1 MRVTRD
7 GQGTGVWGENI
18 SQKFCSPRVRVQGT
32 RQTARP
38 CIKRFLKHGLAGRW
52 FFGAYFIWNKFLNGV
67 VDNNLSPTVD
77 VTYLLSHMAKDR
89 SAYPCSSPTRIKI
102 RTIRLTRMVIRVIV
116 FFKGGKILSSISSR
130 ELLQML
136 NKDGWVTKNQEGSH
150 IQLIHN

>member
-1 MRVTRD
+1 M
-7 GQGTGVWGENI
+7 
-18 SQKFCSPRVRVQGT
+18 
-32 RQTARP
+32 
-38 CIKRFLKHGLAGRW
+38 
-52 FFGAYFIWNKFLNGV
+52 
-67 VDNNLSPTVD
+67 DNNLSPTVD

-136 NKDGWVTKNQEGSH
+136 NKDGWVTKNQGGSH
-150 IQLIHN
+150 IQLIHPTKPGKITVPYGRKDLPERTVKSILKQAGLIKS